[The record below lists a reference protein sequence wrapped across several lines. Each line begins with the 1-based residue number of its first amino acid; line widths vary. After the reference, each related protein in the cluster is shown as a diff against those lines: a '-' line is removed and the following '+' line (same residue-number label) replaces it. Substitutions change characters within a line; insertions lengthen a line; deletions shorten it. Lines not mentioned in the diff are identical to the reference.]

1 MIQFTDKERRMGR
14 LDGKVALVTGGA
26 SGIGRSICLNFAK
39 EGATIVCNDIAVETA
54 QKVLDECGQSKHGLA
69 VKADVSKSRQVAAM
83 FERIKRKYGRLD
95 VLVNNA
101 GIGLDNPVVRAR
113 FNRVLEK
120 QQTEIAKEGKIHTS
134 LEATQNLTDE
144 DWDRMLG
151 VHLNGTFYCT
161 REALKLMEK
170 QGSGK
175 IVNIASICGMTGCA
189 GAPHYSA
196 AKAGIMGLTRS
207 VAREVIVRGVNVN
220 AIAPGYID
228 TPMTEAVSD
237 AVRRAIE
244 LATPAGRFGSPQ
256 DIANLAIY
264 LASEESNFVVGQV
277 MSPNG
282 GYVIA

>member
-1 MIQFTDKERRMGR
+1 MGR

-26 SGIGRSICLNFAK
+26 SGIGRAICLSFAK
-39 EGATIVCNDIAVETA
+39 EGATIICNDLTTETA
-54 QKVLDECGQSKHGLA
+54 QKVLEECGQQKQGLA
-69 VKADVSKSRQVAAM
+69 VKADVSRSRQVVAM
-83 FERIKRKYGRLD
+83 FDRIHKKCSTLD
-95 VLVNNA
+95 ILVNNA
-101 GIGLDNPVVRAR
+101 GIGLDNAQTRAR
-113 FNRVLEK
+113 FNKVLEK
-120 QQTEIAKEGKIHTS
+120 QQAELAKDGKIKTA

-144 DWDRMLG
+144 EWDRMLG
-151 VHLNGTFYCT
+151 IHLNGTFYCT
-161 REALKLMEK
+161 REALRIMER

-175 IVNIASICGMTGCA
+175 IINLASICGMTGCA

-196 AKAGIMGLTRS
+196 AKAGIMGFTRA
-207 VAREVIVRGVNVN
+207 VAREAIVSGVNVN

-228 TPMTEAVSD
+228 TPMTQAITD
-237 AVRRAIE
+237 AVRKAIS

>member
-1 MIQFTDKERRMGR
+1 MSR
-14 LDGKVALVTGGA
+14 LEGKVTLVTGGA
-26 SGIGRSICLNFAK
+26 SGIGRAICQHFAK
-39 EGATIVCNDIAVETA
+39 EGATIICNDVVVDAA
-54 QKVLDECGQSKHGLA
+54 QKVLDDCGQSKQGLA
-69 VKADVSKSRQVAAM
+69 VKADVSKSRQVVAM
-83 FERIKRKYGRLD
+83 FAKINKKYGRLD

-113 FNRVLEK
+113 FNKVIA
-120 QQTEIAKEGKIHTS
+120 QQRAELAKDGKISTS

-170 QGSGK
+170 QGAGK

-228 TPMTEAVSD
+228 TPMTSALND
-237 AVRRAIE
+237 AVRRSIE
-244 LATPAGRFGSPQ
+244 LATPAGHFGSPQ
-256 DIANLAIY
+256 DVANLAVY
-264 LASEESNFVVGQV
+264 LASEEANFVVGQV

>member
-1 MIQFTDKERRMGR
+1 MGR
-14 LDGKVALVTGGA
+14 LEGKIALVTGGA
-26 SGIGRSICLNFAK
+26 SGIGRAICLSFAK
-39 EGATIVCNDIAVETA
+39 EGATIICNDMTIAAA
-54 QKVLDECGQSKHGLA
+54 QKVLDDCDQSKQGLA

-83 FERIKRKYGRLD
+83 FTKIAKKYGRLD

-113 FNRVLEK
+113 FNKVLSK
-120 QQTEIAKEGKIHTS
+120 QQAEIAQEGKIKTS
-134 LEATQNLTDE
+134 LEATQNLTDA

-175 IVNIASICGMTGCA
+175 IVSIASICGMTGCA

-196 AKAGIMGLTRS
+196 AKAGIMGFTRS
-207 VAREVIVRGVNVN
+207 VAREVIVKGVNVN

-244 LATPAGRFGSPQ
+244 LATPAARFGSPQ
-256 DIANLAIY
+256 DVANLAIY
-264 LASEESNFVVGQV
+264 LASEEANFVVGQV

>member
-1 MIQFTDKERRMGR
+1 MGR
-14 LDGKVALVTGGA
+14 LDGKIALVTGGA
-26 SGIGRSICLNFAK
+26 SGIGRSICLHFAK
-39 EGATIVCNDIAVETA
+39 EGATIVCNDITVETV
-54 QKVLDECGQSKHGLA
+54 QKVLDECGQSTQGLA
-69 VKADVSKSRQVAAM
+69 VKADVSKSRQVTTM
-83 FERIKRKYGRLD
+83 FEKINKKYGRLD

-113 FNRVLEK
+113 FNKVLG
-120 QQTEIAKEGKIHTS
+120 QQQAELAKEGKIKTS

-170 QGSGK
+170 QGAGK

-228 TPMTEAVSD
+228 TPMTAAVSD

-244 LATPAGRFGSPQ
+244 LTTPAGRFGSPQ
-256 DIANLAIY
+256 DVANLAVY

>member
-1 MIQFTDKERRMGR
+1 MGR
-14 LDGKVALVTGGA
+14 LEGKIALVTGGA
-26 SGIGRSICLNFAK
+26 SGIGRSICLHFAK
-39 EGATIVCNDIAVETA
+39 EGATIVCNDITVETA
-54 QKVLDECGQSKHGLA
+54 QKVLDECGQSKQGLA
-69 VKADVSKSRQVAAM
+69 VKADVSKSRQVVAM
-83 FERIKRKYGRLD
+83 FEKINKKYGRLD

-113 FNRVLEK
+113 FNKVLG
-120 QQTEIAKEGKIHTS
+120 QQQAELAKDGKIKTS

-170 QGSGK
+170 QGAGK

-228 TPMTEAVSD
+228 TPMTQAVSD
-237 AVRRAIE
+237 TVRRAIE
-244 LATPAGRFGSPQ
+244 LATPAGQFGSPQ
-256 DIANLAIY
+256 DVANLAVY

>member
-1 MIQFTDKERRMGR
+1 
-14 LDGKVALVTGGA
+14 
-26 SGIGRSICLNFAK
+26 
-39 EGATIVCNDIAVETA
+39 
-54 QKVLDECGQSKHGLA
+54 
-69 VKADVSKSRQVAAM
+69 
-83 FERIKRKYGRLD
+83 
-95 VLVNNA
+95 
-101 GIGLDNPVVRAR
+101 VVRAR

-120 QQTEIAKEGKIHTS
+120 QQSEITKEGKIKTS

-196 AKAGIMGLTRS
+196 AKAGIMGFTRS
-207 VAREVIVRGVNVN
+207 VAREVIVRGVHVN

-237 AVRRAIE
+237 AVRQALE

>member
-1 MIQFTDKERRMGR
+1 MGR
-14 LDGKVALVTGGA
+14 LEGKIALVTGGA
-26 SGIGRSICLNFAK
+26 SGIGRTICLSFAK
-39 EGATIVCNDIAVETA
+39 EGATIICNDLTTEMA
-54 QKVLDECGQSKHGLA
+54 QKVLEACGQQKQGLA
-69 VKADVSKSRQVAAM
+69 VKTDVSRSRQVVAM
-83 FERIKRKYGRLD
+83 FDRIHKKFSKLD

-101 GIGLDNPVVRAR
+101 GIGLDNTQTRAR
-113 FNRVLEK
+113 FNKVLEK
-120 QQTEIAKEGKIHTS
+120 QQAELAKDGKIKTA

-144 DWDRMLG
+144 EWDRMLG
-151 VHLNGTFYCT
+151 IHLNGTFYCT
-161 REALKLMEK
+161 REALRTMEK

-175 IVNIASICGMTGCA
+175 IISIASICGMTGCA

-196 AKAGIMGLTRS
+196 AKAGIMGFTRA
-207 VAREVIVRGVNVN
+207 VAREAIVSGVNVN

-228 TPMTEAVSD
+228 TPMTQVITD
-237 AVRRAIE
+237 AVRKAIS

-277 MSPNG
+277 ISPNG

>member
-1 MIQFTDKERRMGR
+1 MGR
-14 LDGKVALVTGGA
+14 LDGKLALVTGGA

-39 EGATIVCNDIAVETA
+39 EGATIICNDIAVEAA
-54 QKVLDECGQSKHGLA
+54 QKVLADCGQAKDGLA

-83 FERIKRKYGRLD
+83 FAKVQKKYGRLD

-113 FNRVLEK
+113 FNKVLTQ
-120 QQTEIAKEGKIHTS
+120 QQTEIAKEGKVRS
-134 LEATQNLTDE
+134 ALEATQRLTDA

-161 REALKLMEK
+161 REALKLMEP

-196 AKAGIMGLTRS
+196 AKAGIMGFTRS
-207 VAREVIVRGVNVN
+207 VAREVIVRGVYVN

-237 AVRRAIE
+237 AVRRALE
-244 LATPAGRFGSPQ
+244 MATPAGRFGSPQ
-256 DIANLAIY
+256 DVANLALY
-264 LASEESNFVVGQV
+264 LASGESDFVVGQV
-277 MSPNG
+277 ISPNG

>member
-1 MIQFTDKERRMGR
+1 MGR
-14 LDGKVALVTGGA
+14 LDGKIVLVTGGA
-26 SGIGRSICLNFAK
+26 SGIGRSICLTFAK

-83 FERIKRKYGRLD
+83 LERIRKKYGRLD

-113 FNRVLEK
+113 FNKVLEK
-120 QQTEIAKEGKIHTS
+120 QQTEITKEGKIKTS

-207 VAREVIVRGVNVN
+207 VAREVIVRGVYVN

-244 LATPAGRFGSPQ
+244 LSTPAGRFGSPQ